1 MERRR
6 LGLGRGGGGG
16 GYIGLGEESRKEG
29 EGELWEGDHG
39 RENRKERERWR
50 WRQKEKEGVEI
61 GKREIRKGRE
71 YSRGEGVHAW
81 KLHAC
86 MHGGWAEPLWL
97 GLAVLFFFKTN

>member
-1 MERRR
+1 M
-6 LGLGRGGGGG
+6 GGV
-16 GYIGLGEESRKEG
+16 YIGLGEESRKEG

-71 YSRGEGVHAW
+71 YSRGGREERELRKERETWGGRGR
-81 KLHAC
+81 LGRGGGGCMHAC
-86 MHGGWAEPLWL
+86 MGL
-97 GLAVLFFFKTN
+97 G